1 MRWPFSPGSPGS
13 PGGGFLRRLGP
24 AVRWTAGALAL
35 VVVLPLIAALVFLR
49 GMYSGPI
56 DAQAHSRGRDA
67 VWLGHAWVDGRHDE
81 TDLAALAARIEGTGI
96 RDVYVH
102 TGPMEDDGTL
112 PPERHPRADWLLTAM
127 AERLPRVRVQAWIGN
142 RLAYGDDT
150 SGLRL
155 ADPDDRAGVV
165 ATAGRMLDL
174 GFDGVHLNV
183 EAIASGDQDY
193 LRLLDALAAQVG
205 GRGGVLS
212 VSAHQIDPLPRMDS
226 VVSAVTGKHKWW
238 SQRYFGQVA
247 RRVDQIAVM
256 SYDGQTPVES
266 LYGGYVAQQ
275 TELALQVTPEDTELL
290 MGLPFFHNGDLI
302 HRAETVRAAV
312 RGVRLGL
319 TREDPRRAA
328 FGVAL
333 YVDYAATAD
342 DWRTYRRHWGGTG

>member
-1 MRWPFSPGSPGS
+1 MRWTFSPGAA
-13 PGGGFLRRLGP
+13 LRRVRP

-35 VVVLPLIAALVFLR
+35 VVVLPLVAALVFLR
-49 GMYSGPI
+49 GMYSGPV
-56 DAQAHSRGRDA
+56 DAEAHSRGRDA
-67 VWLGHAWVDGRHDE
+67 VWLGHAWVDGRLDE
-81 TDLAALAARIEGTGI
+81 TDLAALAERIEGTGI

-112 PPERHPRADWLLTAM
+112 PAERHPRAGWLLAAM
-127 AERLPRVRVQAWIGN
+127 AEQLPGVRVQAWIGN
-142 RLAYGDDT
+142 RLTYGDDDG
-150 SGLRL
+150 GLRL
-155 ADPDDRAGVV
+155 ADARDRAGVV
-165 ATAGRMLDL
+165 ASAGQMLDL

-183 EAIASGDQDY
+183 EAIESGDPDY
-193 LRLLDALAAQVG
+193 LLLLDALGEEVG

-212 VSAHQIDPLPRMDS
+212 VSAHQIDPLPSMNTVMR
-226 VVSAVTGKHKWW
+226 AVTGRNKWW

-247 RRVDQIAVM
+247 QRVDQIAVM
-256 SYDGQTPVES
+256 SYDGITPVES

-275 TELALQVTPEDTELL
+275 TELALQVTPEETELL

-319 TREDPRRAA
+319 TREDPGRQG

-333 YVDYAATAD
+333 YVDYAATAE
-342 DWRTYRRHWGGTG
+342 DWRTYRRQWGATD